1 MKCKISANSKSVT
14 NAGITND
21 YKQAIAEYLWNGF
34 DAGASKLYIDYET
47 NGLGVLTNLSITDN
61 GSGINNNT
69 LDFTFGAFLDS
80 QKTRSFQR
88 TSDVRGKKGKGRFS
102 FSQFATMATWKT
114 KYKDNKGRVRT
125 FTISISIEDLANYD
139 VSEVTDMSEG
149 EKTGTVVSFQNIKE
163 LSEQHLIDSTFTEYI
178 AQQFAWFLCLNQ
190 ARDYAIYLNGV
201 ELDFEYLIATKED
214 VELDIETTHFD
225 ITYIQWEKK
234 IGEKYYFYLMNSN
247 LEENCKILT
256 SFNNNTINFYHSVY
270 VKSSYFDTFI
280 FEKQPTL
287 RLDNFKNQ
295 CDKIYKK
302 LLEKLKEILEE
313 REKDFVKKIA
323 ANKLILKYEQN
334 GVIPFFKKTRYDIER
349 RNDLIETIKNIY
361 YVQPKIFRG
370 LKTEQ
375 EKTLVGFLNLLLDS
389 DERERILTIID
400 GVVNLTEEERIQLSN
415 VLSTTSMSKIN
426 RTINMMHNRLEV
438 VECLRLLVYD
448 LNAFTNERD
457 HIQKII
463 ENNYWLFGEQYHL
476 MSHDESFNKVLSK
489 YLYILDEE
497 SNSTQPIENAERNR
511 RPDIFMCRKTTIQDT
526 THSSL
531 IEENVIVELKRP
543 SVEIGFTQYR
553 QIEDYFRLIKGE
565 PQFNSQL
572 RCWKFIVVGKCIDE
586 EVKDRYKSFE
596 HFNKKFLVNKVDNYE
611 IYAMTWDDV
620 FKSFELS
627 HNYVLEKLDF
637 DKNAIQQEIE
647 SVRAD
652 RSGVNQITNKV
663 LKLETN

>member
-1 MKCKISANSKSVT
+1 M
-14 NAGITND
+14 
-21 YKQAIAEYLWNGF
+21 
-34 DAGASKLYIDYET
+34 
-47 NGLGVLTNLSITDN
+47 
-61 GSGINNNT
+61 
-69 LDFTFGAFLDS
+69 
-80 QKTRSFQR
+80 
-88 TSDVRGKKGKGRFS
+88 
-102 FSQFATMATWKT
+102 
-114 KYKDNKGRVRT
+114 
-125 FTISISIEDLANYD
+125 
-139 VSEVTDMSEG
+139 
-149 EKTGTVVSFQNIKE
+149 
-163 LSEQHLIDSTFTEYI
+163 
-178 AQQFAWFLCLNQ
+178 
-190 ARDYAIYLNGV
+190 
-201 ELDFEYLIATKED
+201 DFEYLIATKED

>member
-163 LSEQHLIDSTFTEYI
+163 LSEQHLIDSAFTEYI

-448 LNAFTNERD
+448 LNVFTNERD

>member
-1 MKCKISANSKSVT
+1 MKHKISANSKSVT

-34 DAGASKLYIDYET
+34 DAGASRVYIDYES
-47 NGLGVLTNLSITDN
+47 NGLGALTSLSISDN
-61 GSGINNNT
+61 GSGIKNET
-69 LDFTFGAFLDS
+69 LEFTFGAFLDS
-80 QKTRSFQR
+80 QKTKSFQR

-102 FSQFATMATWKT
+102 FSQFATTATWNT
-114 KYKDNKGRVRT
+114 KYKDSEGKIKA
-125 FTISISIEDLANYD
+125 FSISISIEDLANYD
-139 VSEVTDMSEG
+139 VTEVSEVPESEQ
-149 EKTGTVVSFQNIKE
+149 TGTVVTFQNIKE
-163 LSEQHLIDSTFTEYI
+163 LSEQHLIDATFTEYI

-190 ARDYAIYLNGV
+190 ARNYAIFLNGV
-201 ELDFEYLIATKED
+201 ELDYEYLVATKED
-214 VELDIETTHFD
+214 IPLDIESVHFD
-225 ITYIQWEKK
+225 ITYIQWDKK

-270 VKSSYFDTFI
+270 VKSSYFNTFI
-280 FEKQPTL
+280 FEKQPAP
-287 RLDNFKNQ
+287 RLDSLKNQ
-295 CDKIYKK
+295 CDKIYKI
-302 LLEKLKEILEE
+302 LLRKLKTILEE

-323 ANKLILKYEQN
+323 ANKLISKFEQS
-334 GVIPFFKKTRYDIER
+334 GVIPAFKKNRYDIER
-349 RNDLIETIKNIY
+349 RKDLIETIKNIY
-361 YVQPKIFRG
+361 YVQPKIFKG

-375 EKTLVGFLNLLLDS
+375 EKTLVGLLNLLLDS

-415 VLSTTSMSKIN
+415 VLKTTSMSKIN

-438 VECLRLLVYD
+438 VECLKLLVYD
-448 LNAFTNERD
+448 LEVFTNERD

-476 MSHDESFNKVLSK
+476 VSHDESFDKALYKYIYVLDGKS
-489 YLYILDEE
+489 
-497 SNSTQPIENAERNR
+497 SNPQAIENVEKKR

-526 THSSL
+526 AHSSL
-531 IEENVIVELKRP
+531 MEENVIVELKRP
-543 SVEIGFTQYR
+543 SVEIGFIQYR

-572 RCWKFIVVGKCIDE
+572 RCWKFIVVGKTIDN
-586 EVKDRYKSFE
+586 EVKERYKSFE

-620 FKSFELS
+620 FKSFELT
-627 HNYVLEKLDF
+627 HYYVLEKLDF

-652 RSGVNQITNKV
+652 RSGVNQITKKV